1 MQVVPEQ
8 SATFGA
14 DASQRIALDTDH
26 RGMNK
31 FGDRNSNYSLVA
43 GKLLNILIENS
54 YAPSEGKSSSSSY
67 VNRLYINNSLSQF

>member
-31 FGDRNSNYSLVA
+31 FGDRNGNYLLVA
-43 GKLLNILIENS
+43 EKLLDILKNS
-54 YAPSEGKSSSSSY
+54 CAPSKGKSSSGADVDPLYVKDSS
-67 VNRLYINNSLSQF
+67 F